1 MDAYDDGRRAKRR
14 PLRSPDDAGPDLF
27 TPQARK
33 TDPPTSKAAGKKAT
47 KTGTSELH
55 NRIMFLFRTKVVGL
69 TDDEL
74 IVLYGERTN
83 PGLAYLKGEWPSKSP
98 QRIRT
103 ARSDLVK
110 VGLLVDSGQTRT
122 SALGNKSV
130 VWDLVK
136 WHRSTELP

>member
-14 PLRSPDDAGPDLF
+14 PVRSPDDTGPDLF

-33 TDPPTSKAAGKKAT
+33 TDPSTSKAAGKKAT

-74 IVLYGERTN
+74 IELYGIETT
-83 PGLAYLKGEWPSKSP
+83 GTLHCHWPKKSP

-130 VWDLVK
+130 VWEPAK
-136 WHRSTELP
+136 LPY